1 MPIFQLT
8 DELIF
13 PHPALAE
20 NGILAVGGDLS
31 PQRLILA
38 YQNGIFPWY
47 SEEEPII
54 WHAPDP
60 RFVLFPEKFK
70 KSKSLRLLINKN
82 IYSCS
87 INKNFEEVIKNCRH
101 IKRKGEDGTWITDD
115 MEKAYI
121 NLHKLGFAVSVEVYN
136 KKNELAGGLYGIKLG
151 KIFFGESMFSKE
163 SNTSKIALAYLIEN
177 TDLKLIDAQVHTN
190 HLENLGAEHIA
201 LNDFLD
207 ILNKNIQHTTKLPVN

>member
-13 PHPALAE
+13 PHPSLAE

-31 PQRLILA
+31 PERLLLA

-47 SEEEPII
+47 NENEPVI

-70 KSKSLRLLINKN
+70 KSKSLRLLMNKGIYKCEINT
-82 IYSCS
+82 
-87 INKNFEEVIKNCRH
+87 NFEDVIRNCK
-101 IKRKGEDGTWITDD
+101 IAPRKEQGGTWITND

-121 NLHKLGFAVSVEVYN
+121 RMHYLGYALSVEVYN
-136 KKNELAGGLYGIKLG
+136 PKNELAGGLYGIKIG
-151 KIFFGESMFSKE
+151 KVFFGESMFSKE

-177 TDLKLIDAQVHTN
+177 SDLKLIDAQVHTN
-190 HLENLGAEHIA
+190 HLESLGAEYIP
-201 LNDFLD
+201 LKDFLE
-207 ILNKNIQHTTKLPVN
+207 LLKKYLYL

>member
-13 PHPALAE
+13 PHPTLAE
-20 NGILAVGGDLS
+20 DGILAVGGDLS
-31 PQRLILA
+31 PERLILA

-47 SEEEPII
+47 SEDEPII

-70 KSKSLRLLINKN
+70 KSKSLRLLINKGV
-82 IYSCS
+82 YSCTL
-87 INKNFEEVIKNCRH
+87 NKNFTEVIRNCRH
-101 IKRKGEDGTWITDD
+101 IKRKDEDGTWITDE

-121 NLHKLGFAVSVEVYN
+121 NLHKLGFALSVDVYN
-136 KKNELAGGLYGIKLG
+136 KKNELVGGLYGVKLG

-163 SNTSKIALAYLIEN
+163 SNTSKIALAFLIKN
-177 TDLKLIDAQVHTN
+177 LDLKLIDAQVYTP
-190 HLENLGAEHIA
+190 HLENLGGEYIS
-201 LNDFLD
+201 LKNFLVS
-207 ILNKNIQHTTKLPVN
+207 LKNNI